1 MRALPLLVAS
11 AFLILTGILAAAG
24 MPVMVSRSPQISVNV
39 NVVTVPV
46 TVTDSHGGFVSK
58 LSREDFRLL
67 VDGSEQPIE
76 YFSPEETPAQVL
88 ILLETGP
95 AVYLL
100 QGEHVAAA
108 TDLLAGLGSGD
119 RVAVA
124 SYGDAP
130 QLLLN
135 FTTNKQ
141 QAAFVLSSANY
152 GIGFANLNFYA
163 SLASALDW
171 AASADGKNAIV
182 VLTTGLDSSG
192 PASWPQLED
201 KMRGSNVMVVP
212 VGLGGTLRDEAGR
225 KNRSRI
231 PNRDS
236 GPPTGDELSFAESNR
251 ALEAI
256 AADTGG
262 RAFFPRS
269 ARDFADAYRRIAV
282 LLRHQYSLG
291 FTAAVSDG
299 RYHSIQVGLTTG
311 RPGRYRLNF
320 RRGFLASTN

>member
-1 MRALPLLVAS
+1 
-11 AFLILTGILAAAG
+11 
-24 MPVMVSRSPQISVNV
+24 MPATFSSQPQISVKV

-46 TVTDSHGGFVSK
+46 TVTDTHGNFVSK

-76 YFSPEETPAQVL
+76 YFSPEEAPAQVL

-95 AVYLL
+95 AVFLL
-100 QGEHVAAA
+100 RGEHIAAA
-108 TDLLAGLGSGD
+108 TDLLTGLGSD
-119 RVAVA
+119 DQVAVA

-141 QAAFVLSSANY
+141 QAALALSSANY

-163 SLASALDW
+163 SLASALQW
-171 AASADGKNAIV
+171 TASANGKSAIV
-182 VLTTGLDSSG
+182 VLTTGLDSSA
-192 PASWPQLED
+192 PASWKQLAD
-201 KMRGSNVMVVP
+201 QMRRRNVMVLP

-225 KNRSRI
+225 KKHA
-231 PNRDS
+231 RDVGGS
-236 GPPTGDELSFAESNR
+236 PTGEELSFAESNR
-251 ALEAI
+251 ALETI
-256 AADTGG
+256 AAETGG
-262 RAFFPRS
+262 RAFFPRN
-269 ARDFADAYRRIAV
+269 ARDFENAYRRIAV

-299 RYHSIQVGLTTG
+299 RYHTIDVELRTG
-311 RPGRYRLNF
+311 KTGRYRLGF
-320 RRGFLASTN
+320 RRGFLAAAN